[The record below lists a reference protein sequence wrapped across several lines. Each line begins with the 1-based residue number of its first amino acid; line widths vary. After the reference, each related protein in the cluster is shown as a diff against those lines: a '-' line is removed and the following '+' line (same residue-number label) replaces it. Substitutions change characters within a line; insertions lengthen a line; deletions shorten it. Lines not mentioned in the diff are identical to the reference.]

1 MNTLVRNANTLNGL
15 PAIFN
20 EIFNEAAHTPNKTA
34 PAANIIEDEAS
45 FKIELAIPGFKKED
59 LKIEVRENTLKVWAE
74 KEENK
79 EEKTETYLRK
89 EFGFETF
96 SRSFRLPKTVETD
109 AIAANYDHGVLTLSI
124 PKKEEAK
131 PKEPKLI
138 SVN

>member
-20 EIFNEAAHTPNKTA
+20 EIFNEAAYTTNKTA

-89 EFGFETF
+89 EFGFEAF

-109 AIAANYDHGVLTLSI
+109 AIAASYDHGVLTLSI